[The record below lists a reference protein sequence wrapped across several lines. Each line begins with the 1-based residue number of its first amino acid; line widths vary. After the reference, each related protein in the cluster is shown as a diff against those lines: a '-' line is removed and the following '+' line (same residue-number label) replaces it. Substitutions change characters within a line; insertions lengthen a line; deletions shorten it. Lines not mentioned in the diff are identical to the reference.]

1 MPNRSTDAVF
11 QLIHSLQ
18 KSEKRNFKL
27 YVQRNSS
34 TPELKI
40 VQLFDALDKMKE
52 YDEKELISKTVSLKR
67 EQLSNMKAHLYRQI
81 LASLRVLESNEKH
94 RHRAA

>member
-1 MPNRSTDAVF
+1 MPNRSTDSLF

-27 YVQRNSS
+27 YVKRNTSNND
-34 TPELKI
+34 LKI

-52 YDEKELISKTVSLKR
+52 YDEKELINKTVIYKKRTAFKHEGTSL
-67 EQLSNMKAHLYRQI
+67 QANTCQPAGS
-81 LASLRVLESNEKH
+81 
-94 RHRAA
+94 

>member
-34 TPELKI
+34 TSDLKI

-52 YDEKELISKTVSLKR
+52 YDEKELIEKTTLHKKGTDLQYEGPSL
-67 EQLSNMKAHLYRQI
+67 QAIACQP
-81 LASLRVLESNEKH
+81 A
-94 RHRAA
+94 RA